1 MVETVT
7 LKSAVPG
14 EVSVTE
20 GLLEDAVIP
29 DVVGE
34 EVVRLT
40 FPANPF
46 RLVTV
51 TVEKFDDPAM
61 MLMMNGFGERP

>member
-7 LKSAVPG
+7 LKRAVPG
-14 EVSVTE
+14 ELRVTE
-20 GLLEDAVIP
+20 GLLGDAVIP
-29 DVVGE
+29 NEVGA

-51 TVEKFDDPAM
+51 TVEKFIDPAT
-61 MLMMNGFGERP
+61 MLMMNEAGERL